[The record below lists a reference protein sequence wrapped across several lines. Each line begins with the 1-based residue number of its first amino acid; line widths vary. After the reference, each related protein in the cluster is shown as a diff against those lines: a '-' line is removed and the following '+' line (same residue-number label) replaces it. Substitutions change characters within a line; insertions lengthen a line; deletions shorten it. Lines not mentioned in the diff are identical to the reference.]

1 MALDNLVDL
10 TRAVEQVESGGRRYD
25 KSGKLLESGKGA
37 QGEMQVMPGTVRDP
51 GFGVVPARDDSA
63 DEIARVGRDYLAK
76 MVDRY
81 GNTEHALVAYNWGP
95 TKADKWVGAGANKAK
110 LPKETRDYLSKVN
123 RQMVGSRE
131 ATVEQPTVAAVTAPS
146 EPAKSGV
153 GGGTGVSR
161 IRTLADNSPNF
172 KAALAAHMLSLSS
185 VGDDGEEDDEERTAA
200 QEALDSMQEE
210 PAQALDLDLTYSSPF
225 RALQP
230 EVAPAP
236 MRFAAGG
243 FVPKAAYS
251 PTEKRELE
259 DFNNQWQGYQDQY
272 GTWRKEQYDPYQAA
286 YEKYQTEVYN
296 PYQTAYKAY
305 ESDYAKYAKA
315 MDAYNAALP
324 TRPMSTTEAMSYR
337 PPVRPDEPVAPTLAS
352 EFTMEAPTTN
362 LRPPGLT
369 QEAYA
374 GMDQAALDKYA
385 QEQSAAASARA
396 TQASAD
402 QRNRQSALNVA
413 FNPEQFNLSLPDRI
427 ASRFMAEGG
436 LALPVGEAF
445 TIKTAQ
451 DLQAKPYYDLE
462 EMAKQDDSIWS
473 KLPSEVFG
481 IPISQDAYKQAALTG
496 LGYAVGLG
504 PLMNKVNQATGL
516 VKTGLNIYDIA
527 TGQYLPNNPEV
538 YQINNANIAPRES
551 GMPAPVISSMS
562 QPPAPVVNLSTPYV
576 PDSGSRFWQGT
587 PVAPTPAPVVSSGGS
602 SPAPGPF
609 STTSSDSGTSSG
621 GDTYTGA
628 TETYGDVSYGT
639 YFADGGE
646 VEEYPGIM
654 NVRDYATQAS
664 ERMFP
669 TEAGEDD
676 RRDAARHMLAAAL
689 ASKAVGPTAADLL
702 GKAHERF
709 SNAESFFNMFGVGEP
724 RYDYDMD
731 VQNNRIGISLAD
743 QATSREELEALV
755 KQMAEQASIRRN
767 PNLPWA
773 MDQEQRDALIE
784 DRKRRLETPQ
794 YKNVGGEMV
803 ADETFSK
810 DFEGYKALDPR
821 AVEEA
826 IYRSRNLTKK
836 TDPDSWP
843 SPGNPRRSIPNEPR
857 DYPTRAGQE
866 LLEFLKQADR
876 MPTVVEPRRYPGGS
890 YDAPGFTYRSN
901 NPEDRGVVEVPTFTK
916 DGYGTLVHEL
926 THSADRAMEVEQ
938 LRLYRKVRAGEPLTL
953 GEQRFYDGYS
963 KLYDTKT
970 KLPLNISEDDLTD
983 RQKKY
988 RTSAKELRAFGT
1000 GNMAQ
1005 DQPEPGRYNLGDIG
1019 ATLNPHVDPT
1029 MAQEAAIMRD
1039 LYLRRGEV
1047 RGRAEGSPPEGE
1059 YADPEAAFMAGAGD
1073 APAPNAENAAAALAA
1088 IRGLGEYPYN
1098 FVGGGVDLATM
1109 AMRPFGY
1116 DVEKPVMGSDWIKEK
1131 ATQLGIRPPEETDPT
1146 LRDIR
1151 MGTEIA
1157 TSVLD
1162 PFAGA
1167 RAVAQ
1172 GVQKTGQAARML
1184 EDMTIGN
1191 MQRAKIRGA
1200 AEQVPDDA
1208 AYAPLRERM
1217 EAQGNLAMAVKP
1229 VGGYFQTGAYA
1240 ELPDAI
1246 PAYIAGAVG
1255 KSDVPA
1261 VQQFVDKQ
1269 MTDYLGK
1276 TMGSPKDPLRI
1287 ALDEGRTP
1295 FLKYDDPDLENTGLD
1310 AFDRN
1315 PNVDR
1320 VVRSTRRATGFPE
1333 EGYAQTEKGE
1343 KFEKYV
1349 DWMVSPENPQ
1359 DLILGQLPPRLKK
1372 QAEDAAKQQGIE
1384 VSNDSVLSDLFGED
1398 TNAVLGIGPSE
1409 SIYSFFD
1416 EYKVLNLQATKSML
1430 EKMLTD
1436 PTLPERYR
1444 LAPDDLSQMT
1454 MADASVAAKK
1464 ADNYLVREAEKNLL
1478 AATDTLP
1485 TTIIYPDKARWLAPD
1500 DVIVNPD
1507 HRAVVRA
1514 LGKKGGWCTKNEN
1527 EVDMYGANNNR
1538 LNILLGPNKKP
1549 SVQVTTTSRD
1559 RTAEDWFNTL
1569 SDEQMEV
1576 GEATYDQYLR
1586 ENNIPYMP
1594 MRRFEME
1601 YGLEQVF
1608 YDNPSFKDFQSRQ
1621 QDVAWEI
1628 QTASFEQGGSKSK
1641 FTDYQFNK
1649 VMDLVRTRGA
1659 RFDPNDRTIWVKR
1672 ALTEDGSP
1680 GAPLLKD
1687 IGGAISPS
1695 VNTEAYA
1702 LFKDTI
1708 LSAPELVKVL
1718 RNPQVMQT
1726 LPPNIQA
1733 QADDLINRFADAP
1746 PDAFMYS
1753 PYSPEQLIPIIDP
1766 KKYKRW
1772 KNSQDPF
1779 YQSAM
1784 EEYQLMREGWG
1795 RPPREFAKGGFVER
1809 NVYNHQ
1815 KYL

>member
-1 MALDNLVDL
+1 MAQDIVAKIQAAAQASGVDPDVAL
-10 TRAVEQVESGGRRYD
+10 RIAGVESSFRPAAKNTESTAAGLFQVTGPTWKQYGGKPGKQRDVDENIRVGMKILSSNKASMQEFLGREPLPSDIYAAHFFGPTGARAVMSADPLTPVASVVS
-25 KSGKLLESGKGA
+25 K
-37 QGEMQVMPGTVRDP
+37 QVMEANPQLAGKTVNEVLTGYRQKFDKGGKRYPTSEPVKTTTVGQGTRTMDQEAGAAAP
-51 GFGVVPARDDSA
+51 ALSARD
-63 DEIARVGRDYLAK
+63 RV
-76 MVDRY
+76 
-81 GNTEHALVAYNWGP
+81 
-95 TKADKWVGAGANKAK
+95 AG
-110 LPKETRDYLSKVN
+110 
-123 RQMVGSRE
+123 MGSNY
-131 ATVEQPTVAAVTAPS
+131 Q
-146 EPAKSGV
+146 
-153 GGGTGVSR
+153 
-161 IRTLADNSPNF
+161 
-172 KAALAAHMLSLSS
+172 AALAAMML
-185 VGDDGEEDDEERTAA
+185 GEASDEDDKDDDTDTPKEEAYKAPAA
-200 QEALDSMQEE
+200 ANALSELDLGSTVSPFDAME
-210 PAQALDLDLTYSSPF
+210 PAV
-225 RALQP
+225 QP
-230 EVAPAP
+230 EGAKYP
-236 MRFAAGG
+236 MRFAGGG

-272 GTWRKEQYDPYQAA
+272 DTWRKEQYDPYQAA
-286 YEKYQTEVYN
+286 YDQYQTEVYN

-337 PPVRPDEPVAPTLAS
+337 PPVRPDEPVAPTLAR

-402 QRNRQSALNVA
+402 QRDRQSALNVA

-473 KLPSEVFG
+473 MLPSEVFG
-481 IPISQDAYKQAALTG
+481 IPISQDAYKQAALSG

-538 YQINNANIAPRES
+538 YQINNANIPARES

-576 PDSGSRFWQGT
+576 PASGSEHWGG
-587 PVAPTPAPVVSSGGS
+587 TPAPAPAPVSSSTDYGSVNDFGGS
-602 SPAPGPF
+602 DSSVGS
-609 STTSSDSGTSSG
+609 STDSGFDAGYG
-621 GDTYTGA
+621 GFGM
-628 TETYGDVSYGT
+628 G
-639 YFADGGE
+639 FAEGGE
-646 VEEYPGIM
+646 ASTDDYPGLM
-654 NVRDYATQAS
+654 DVRDYATQAS

-743 QATSREELEALV
+743 QATSRDELEALV

-794 YKNVGGEMV
+794 YKNDGGEMV

-843 SPGNPRRSIPNEPR
+843 SPGNPRRSIPNAPR

-926 THSADRAMEVEQ
+926 THSADRTMEVEQ
-938 LRLYRKVRAGEPLTL
+938 LRLYRKVRAGEPLTPE
-953 GEQRFYDGYS
+953 EQRFYDGYS
-963 KLYDTKT
+963 KLYNTKT
-970 KLPLNISEDDLTD
+970 NLPLDISDESITD
-983 RQKKY
+983 RNRRY

-1005 DQPEPGRYNLGDIG
+1005 DQPEPGRYSLEDIG

-1073 APAPNAENAAAALAA
+1073 VPAPNAENAAAALAA

-1098 FVGGGVDLATM
+1098 LVGGGVDLATM

-1172 GVQKTGQAARML
+1172 GVQK
-1184 EDMTIGN
+1184 D
-1191 MQRAKIRGA
+1191 GA
-1200 AEQVPDDA
+1200 SCSH
-1208 AYAPLRERM
+1208 
-1217 EAQGNLAMAVKP
+1217 
-1229 VGGYFQTGAYA
+1229 VG
-1240 ELPDAI
+1240 
-1246 PAYIAGAVG
+1246 
-1255 KSDVPA
+1255 
-1261 VQQFVDKQ
+1261 
-1269 MTDYLGK
+1269 
-1276 TMGSPKDPLRI
+1276 RH
-1287 ALDEGRTP
+1287 
-1295 FLKYDDPDLENTGLD
+1295 
-1310 AFDRN
+1310 
-1315 PNVDR
+1315 
-1320 VVRSTRRATGFPE
+1320 
-1333 EGYAQTEKGE
+1333 
-1343 KFEKYV
+1343 
-1349 DWMVSPENPQ
+1349 
-1359 DLILGQLPPRLKK
+1359 
-1372 QAEDAAKQQGIE
+1372 
-1384 VSNDSVLSDLFGED
+1384 
-1398 TNAVLGIGPSE
+1398 
-1409 SIYSFFD
+1409 
-1416 EYKVLNLQATKSML
+1416 
-1430 EKMLTD
+1430 
-1436 PTLPERYR
+1436 
-1444 LAPDDLSQMT
+1444 
-1454 MADASVAAKK
+1454 
-1464 ADNYLVREAEKNLL
+1464 DN
-1478 AATDTLP
+1478 
-1485 TTIIYPDKARWLAPD
+1485 W
-1500 DVIVNPD
+1500 
-1507 HRAVVRA
+1507 
-1514 LGKKGGWCTKNEN
+1514 
-1527 EVDMYGANNNR
+1527 
-1538 LNILLGPNKKP
+1538 
-1549 SVQVTTTSRD
+1549 
-1559 RTAEDWFNTL
+1559 
-1569 SDEQMEV
+1569 
-1576 GEATYDQYLR
+1576 
-1586 ENNIPYMP
+1586 
-1594 MRRFEME
+1594 
-1601 YGLEQVF
+1601 
-1608 YDNPSFKDFQSRQ
+1608 
-1621 QDVAWEI
+1621 
-1628 QTASFEQGGSKSK
+1628 
-1641 FTDYQFNK
+1641 
-1649 VMDLVRTRGA
+1649 
-1659 RFDPNDRTIWVKR
+1659 
-1672 ALTEDGSP
+1672 
-1680 GAPLLKD
+1680 
-1687 IGGAISPS
+1687 
-1695 VNTEAYA
+1695 
-1702 LFKDTI
+1702 
-1708 LSAPELVKVL
+1708 
-1718 RNPQVMQT
+1718 
-1726 LPPNIQA
+1726 
-1733 QADDLINRFADAP
+1733 
-1746 PDAFMYS
+1746 
-1753 PYSPEQLIPIIDP
+1753 
-1766 KKYKRW
+1766 
-1772 KNSQDPF
+1772 
-1779 YQSAM
+1779 
-1784 EEYQLMREGWG
+1784 
-1795 RPPREFAKGGFVER
+1795 
-1809 NVYNHQ
+1809 
-1815 KYL
+1815 

>member
-1 MALDNLVDL
+1 MAQDIVAKIQAAAQASGVDPDVAL
-10 TRAVEQVESGGRRYD
+10 RIAGVESSFRPAAKNTESTAAGLFQVTGPTWKQYGGKPGKQRDVDENIRVGMKILSSNKASMQEFLGREPLPSDIYAAHFFGPTGARAVMSADPLAPVASVVSKAVMEANPQLAGKTANEVLTGFRQKFDKGGKRYPTSEPVKTTTVGQGTRTMD
-25 KSGKLLESGKGA
+25 QEAGA
-37 QGEMQVMPGTVRDP
+37 AAPALSSRSS
-51 GFGVVPARDDSA
+51 ARD
-63 DEIARVGRDYLAK
+63 RV
-76 MVDRY
+76 
-81 GNTEHALVAYNWGP
+81 
-95 TKADKWVGAGANKAK
+95 AG
-110 LPKETRDYLSKVN
+110 
-123 RQMVGSRE
+123 MGSNY
-131 ATVEQPTVAAVTAPS
+131 Q
-146 EPAKSGV
+146 
-153 GGGTGVSR
+153 
-161 IRTLADNSPNF
+161 
-172 KAALAAHMLSLSS
+172 AALAAMML
-185 VGDDGEEDDEERTAA
+185 GEASDEDDKDDDTDTPKEEAYKAPTAA
-200 QEALDSMQEE
+200 NALSELDLGSTVSPFDAME
-210 PAQALDLDLTYSSPF
+210 PAV
-225 RALQP
+225 QP
-230 EVAPAP
+230 EGAKYP
-236 MRFAAGG
+236 MRFAKGG
-243 FVPKAAYS
+243 EASAPISVENVADFLAAVAVPTVLGAINPALGTAYS
-251 PTEKRELE
+251 L
-259 DFNNQWQGYQDQY
+259 Y
-272 GTWRKEQYDPYQAA
+272 
-286 YEKYQTEVYN
+286 
-296 PYQTAYKAY
+296 
-305 ESDYAKYAKA
+305 S
-315 MDAYNAALP
+315 AYNTVNDFAN
-324 TRPMSTTEAMSYR
+324 EA
-337 PPVRPDEPVAPTLAS
+337 
-352 EFTMEAPTTN
+352 
-362 LRPPGLT
+362 
-369 QEAYA
+369 
-374 GMDQAALDKYA
+374 
-385 QEQSAAASARA
+385 QSR
-396 TQASAD
+396 
-402 QRNRQSALNVA
+402 
-413 FNPEQFNLSLPDRI
+413 
-427 ASRFMAEGG
+427 
-436 LALPVGEAF
+436 
-445 TIKTAQ
+445 
-451 DLQAKPYYDLE
+451 
-462 EMAKQDDSIWS
+462 
-473 KLPSEVFG
+473 
-481 IPISQDAYKQAALTG
+481 
-496 LGYAVGLG
+496 
-504 PLMNKVNQATGL
+504 
-516 VKTGLNIYDIA
+516 
-527 TGQYLPNNPEV
+527 
-538 YQINNANIAPRES
+538 
-551 GMPAPVISSMS
+551 
-562 QPPAPVVNLSTPYV
+562 APVVSLNAVVTEAGKTTPFGAR
-576 PDSGSRFWQGT
+576 SFMAT
-587 PVAPTPAPVVSSGGS
+587 EPAPVVSVQEHGIISVPASGSQHWGGTPASAPALSTDYGTIDDFGGRDS
-602 SPAPGPF
+602 SVG
-609 STTSSDSGTSSG
+609 
-621 GDTYTGA
+621 
-628 TETYGDVSYGT
+628 TET
-639 YFADGGE
+639 DGGFDAGYGGFGMGFAE
-646 VEEYPGIM
+646 GGEASTDDYPGLK
-654 NVRDYATQAS
+654 DLEGYAIRAS
-664 ERMFP
+664 EQMFP
-669 TEAGEDD
+669 TEVGQDD
-676 RRDAARHMLAAAL
+676 RRDAARHMLAAAV
-689 ASKAVGPTAADLL
+689 AAQKFGPGAAEFL

-731 VQNNRIGISLAD
+731 VQNNRIGIGLAD

-755 KQMAEQASIRRN
+755 KQMAQRTSTSRN
-767 PNLPWA
+767 PNLPWT

-794 YKNVGGEMV
+794 YKNDGGEMV

-843 SPGNPRRSIPNEPR
+843 SPGNPRRSIPNAPR

-938 LRLYRKVRAGEPLTL
+938 LRLSQKVRAGEPLTPE
-953 GEQRFYDGYS
+953 EQRFYDGYS

-970 KLPLNISEDDLTD
+970 NLPLDISDESITD
-983 RQKKY
+983 RNRRY

-1005 DQPEPGRYNLGDIG
+1005 DQPEPGRYSQEDIG

-1047 RGRAEGSPPEGE
+1047 RGRAEGSPLEGE

-1073 APAPNAENAAAALAA
+1073 APAPRVTDAQAALALL
-1088 IRGLGEYPYN
+1088 RGVGDLPY
-1098 FVGGGVDLATM
+1098 VVAGAPVDISNM
-1109 AMRPFGY
+1109 IMSPFGKRT
-1116 DVEKPVMGSDWIKEK
+1116 EEGSSDWLKK
-1131 ATQLGIRPPEETDPT
+1131 QATRFGIRPEDETDPT
-1146 LRDIR
+1146 LAGLR
-1151 MGTEIA
+1151 MMGEFGVSAINPS
-1157 TSVLD
+1157 SV
-1162 PFAGA
+1162 P

-1172 GVQKTGQAARML
+1172 GVQKTGQAARAL

-1229 VGGYFQTGAYA
+1229 VGGYFQTGAYS
-1240 ELPDAI
+1240 EIPDAI

-1261 VQQFVDKQ
+1261 VQQFLDKQ
-1269 MTDYLGK
+1269 VTDYLGK
-1276 TMGSPKDPLRI
+1276 TMGSPKDPLRK

-1320 VVRSTRRATGFPE
+1320 VVRSTRRAAGFPE

-1359 DLILGQLPPRLKK
+1359 DLTLGQLPPRLKK

-1384 VSNDSVLSDLFGED
+1384 VSNDSVLFDLFGED

-1409 SIYSFFD
+1409 SLYSFFD

-1485 TTIIYPDKARWLAPD
+1485 TTVIYPDKARWLAPD
-1500 DVIVNPD
+1500 DVIDNPD

-1538 LNILLGPNKKP
+1538 LNILMGPNKKP
-1549 SVQVTTTSRD
+1549 SVQVTTTAQD

-1576 GEATYDQYLR
+1576 GEATYAQYLQ
-1586 ENNIPYMP
+1586 ENNIPP
-1594 MRRFEME
+1594 MSMSRFEQE

-1608 YDNPSFKDFQSRQ
+1608 YDNPSFKDFQSKQ

-1659 RFDPNDRTIWVKR
+1659 RFDPNDRTIKQMESAEGGR
-1672 ALTEDGSP
+1672 
-1680 GAPLLKD
+1680 PLLKD
-1687 IGGAISPS
+1687 LEFNFRPFGDGKNS
-1695 VNTEAYA
+1695 YLDQKRA
-1702 LFKDTI
+1702 LFSAAEERFKDTTI
-1708 LSAPELVKVL
+1708 SAPEFVQLMRDPKVAAVFPDM
-1718 RNPQVMQT
+1718 NG
-1726 LPPNIQA
+1726 
-1733 QADDLINRFADAP
+1733 INSTFAGVS
-1746 PDAFMYS
+1746 PDAFVY
-1753 PYSPEQLIPIIDP
+1753 P
-1766 KKYKRW
+1766 KGEELVPVVDFKRF
-1772 KNSQDPF
+1772 SEMDY
-1779 YQSAM
+1779 YQRAM
-1784 EEYQLMREGWG
+1784 
-1795 RPPREFAKGGFVER
+1795 
-1809 NVYNHQ
+1809 
-1815 KYL
+1815 

>member
-51 GFGVVPARDDSA
+51 GFGVMPARDDSA

-185 VGDDGEEDDEERTAA
+185 LGDDGEEDDEERTAA
-200 QEALDSMQEE
+200 REALDSMQEE

-236 MRFAAGG
+236 MRFAGGG

-272 GTWRKEQYDPYQAA
+272 DTWRKEQYDPYQAA

-337 PPVRPDEPVAPTLAS
+337 PPVRPDEPVAPTLAR

-654 NVRDYATQAS
+654 DIRNYATQAS

-676 RRDAARHMLAAAL
+676 RQDAARHMLAAAL

-794 YKNVGGEMV
+794 YKNDGGEMV

-926 THSADRAMEVEQ
+926 THATDRTMEVEQ
-938 LRLYRKVRAGEPLTL
+938 LRLYRKVRAGEPLTPE
-953 GEQRFYDGYS
+953 EQRFYDGYS
-963 KLYDTKT
+963 KLYKTKT
-970 KLPLNISEDDLTD
+970 NLPLDISDESITD
-983 RQKKY
+983 RQRRY
-988 RTSAKELRAFGT
+988 RTSPKELRAFGT

-1073 APAPNAENAAAALAA
+1073 VPAPRVTDAQAALALL
-1088 IRGLGEYPYN
+1088 RGVGDLPY
-1098 FVGGGVDLATM
+1098 VVAGAPVDISNM
-1109 AMRPFGY
+1109 IMSPFGKRT
-1116 DVEKPVMGSDWIKEK
+1116 EEGSSDWLKK
-1131 ATQLGIRPPEETDPT
+1131 QATRFGIRPEDETDPT
-1146 LRDIR
+1146 LAGLR
-1151 MGTEIA
+1151 MMGEFGVSAINPS
-1157 TSVLD
+1157 SV
-1162 PFAGA
+1162 P
-1167 RAVAQ
+1167 RAVAT
-1172 GVQKTGQAARML
+1172 GTQKVGQAARML

-1217 EAQGNLAMAVKP
+1217 EAQGNLA
-1229 VGGYFQTGAYA
+1229 YS
-1240 ELPDAI
+1240 I
-1246 PAYIAGAVG
+1246 PAEQSTAQAAAPAAQYI
-1255 KSDVPA
+1255 S
-1261 VQQFVDKQ
+1261 
-1269 MTDYLGK
+1269 
-1276 TMGSPKDPLRI
+1276 R
-1287 ALDEGRTP
+1287 LDESVATLPEKMTAGQ
-1295 FLKYDDPDLENTGLD
+1295 
-1310 AFDRN
+1310 A
-1315 PNVDR
+1315 
-1320 VVRSTRRATGFPE
+1320 RA
-1333 EGYAQTEKGE
+1333 
-1343 KFEKYV
+1343 
-1349 DWMVSPENPQ
+1349 
-1359 DLILGQLPPRLKK
+1359 
-1372 QAEDAAKQQGIE
+1372 
-1384 VSNDSVLSDLFGED
+1384 
-1398 TNAVLGIGPSE
+1398 
-1409 SIYSFFD
+1409 
-1416 EYKVLNLQATKSML
+1416 ML
-1430 EKMLTD
+1430 EKVARKYD
-1436 PTLPERYR
+1436 EPR
-1444 LAPDDLSQMT
+1444 LRSAFQ
-1454 MADASVAAKK
+1454 
-1464 ADNYLVREAEKNLL
+1464 R
-1478 AATDTLP
+1478 
-1485 TTIIYPDKARWLAPD
+1485 
-1500 DVIVNPD
+1500 
-1507 HRAVVRA
+1507 H
-1514 LGKKGGWCTKNEN
+1514 
-1527 EVDMYGANNNR
+1527 
-1538 LNILLGPNKKP
+1538 GP
-1549 SVQVTTTSRD
+1549 
-1559 RTAEDWFNTL
+1559 
-1569 SDEQMEV
+1569 
-1576 GEATYDQYLR
+1576 
-1586 ENNIPYMP
+1586 
-1594 MRRFEME
+1594 
-1601 YGLEQVF
+1601 
-1608 YDNPSFKDFQSRQ
+1608 
-1621 QDVAWEI
+1621 
-1628 QTASFEQGGSKSK
+1628 
-1641 FTDYQFNK
+1641 
-1649 VMDLVRTRGA
+1649 
-1659 RFDPNDRTIWVKR
+1659 
-1672 ALTEDGSP
+1672 
-1680 GAPLLKD
+1680 
-1687 IGGAISPS
+1687 
-1695 VNTEAYA
+1695 
-1702 LFKDTI
+1702 
-1708 LSAPELVKVL
+1708 
-1718 RNPQVMQT
+1718 
-1726 LPPNIQA
+1726 
-1733 QADDLINRFADAP
+1733 
-1746 PDAFMYS
+1746 
-1753 PYSPEQLIPIIDP
+1753 
-1766 KKYKRW
+1766 
-1772 KNSQDPF
+1772 
-1779 YQSAM
+1779 
-1784 EEYQLMREGWG
+1784 
-1795 RPPREFAKGGFVER
+1795 
-1809 NVYNHQ
+1809 
-1815 KYL
+1815 

>member
-1 MALDNLVDL
+1 LAGKTVNEVLTGYRQKFDKGGKRYPTSEPVKTTTVGQGTRTMDQEAGAAAPAL
-10 TRAVEQVESGGRRYD
+10 S
-25 KSGKLLESGKGA
+25 
-37 QGEMQVMPGTVRDP
+37 
-51 GFGVVPARDDSA
+51 ARD
-63 DEIARVGRDYLAK
+63 RV
-76 MVDRY
+76 
-81 GNTEHALVAYNWGP
+81 
-95 TKADKWVGAGANKAK
+95 AG
-110 LPKETRDYLSKVN
+110 
-123 RQMVGSRE
+123 MGSNY
-131 ATVEQPTVAAVTAPS
+131 Q
-146 EPAKSGV
+146 
-153 GGGTGVSR
+153 
-161 IRTLADNSPNF
+161 
-172 KAALAAHMLSLSS
+172 AALAAMML
-185 VGDDGEEDDEERTAA
+185 GEASDEDDKDDDTDTPKEEAYKAPTAA
-200 QEALDSMQEE
+200 NALSELDLGSTVSPFDAME
-210 PAQALDLDLTYSSPF
+210 PAV
-225 RALQP
+225 QP
-230 EVAPAP
+230 EGAKYP
-236 MRFAAGG
+236 MRF
-243 FVPKAAYS
+243 
-251 PTEKRELE
+251 
-259 DFNNQWQGYQDQY
+259 
-272 GTWRKEQYDPYQAA
+272 
-286 YEKYQTEVYN
+286 
-296 PYQTAYKAY
+296 
-305 ESDYAKYAKA
+305 
-315 MDAYNAALP
+315 
-324 TRPMSTTEAMSYR
+324 
-337 PPVRPDEPVAPTLAS
+337 
-352 EFTMEAPTTN
+352 
-362 LRPPGLT
+362 
-369 QEAYA
+369 
-374 GMDQAALDKYA
+374 
-385 QEQSAAASARA
+385 
-396 TQASAD
+396 
-402 QRNRQSALNVA
+402 
-413 FNPEQFNLSLPDRI
+413 
-427 ASRFMAEGG
+427 AEGG

-445 TIKTAQ
+445 TIKTAK
-451 DLQAKPYYDLE
+451 DLQVKPYYDLE

-473 KLPSEVFG
+473 MLPSEVFG
-481 IPISQDAYKQAALTG
+481 IPISQDTYKQAALTG

-516 VKTGLNIYDIA
+516 VKTGLNVYDIA

-538 YQINNANIAPRES
+538 YQINNANIPARES

-576 PDSGSRFWQGT
+576 PASGSKHWGG
-587 PVAPTPAPVVSSGGS
+587 TPAPAPAPVFSSTDYGSVNDFGGS
-602 SPAPGPF
+602 DSSVGS
-609 STTSSDSGTSSG
+609 STDRGFDAGYG
-621 GDTYTGA
+621 GFGM
-628 TETYGDVSYGT
+628 G
-639 YFADGGE
+639 FAEGGE
-646 VEEYPGIM
+646 
-654 NVRDYATQAS
+654 AS
-664 ERMFP
+664 
-669 TEAGEDD
+669 T
-676 RRDAARHMLAAAL
+676 
-689 ASKAVGPTAADLL
+689 
-702 GKAHERF
+702 
-709 SNAESFFNMFGVGEP
+709 
-724 RYDYDMD
+724 
-731 VQNNRIGISLAD
+731 
-743 QATSREELEALV
+743 
-755 KQMAEQASIRRN
+755 
-767 PNLPWA
+767 
-773 MDQEQRDALIE
+773 
-784 DRKRRLETPQ
+784 
-794 YKNVGGEMV
+794 
-803 ADETFSK
+803 DETFSK
-810 DFEGYKALDPR
+810 DFEGYKALNPR

-843 SPGNPRRSIPNEPR
+843 SPGNPRRSIPNAPR

-890 YDAPGFTYRSN
+890 YDAPGFTYRRN

-926 THSADRAMEVEQ
+926 THSADRTMEVEQ
-938 LRLYRKVRAGEPLTL
+938 LRLYRKVKAGEQLTPE
-953 GEQRFYDGYS
+953 EQRFYDGYS
-963 KLYDTKT
+963 KLYKTKT
-970 KLPLNISEDDLTD
+970 NLPLDISDESITD
-983 RQKKY
+983 SNRRY

-1005 DQPEPGRYNLGDIG
+1005 DQPEPGRYSLGDIG

-1073 APAPNAENAAAALAA
+1073 APAPRVTDAQAALALL
-1088 IRGLGEYPYN
+1088 RGVGDLPY
-1098 FVGGGVDLATM
+1098 VVAGAPVDISNM
-1109 AMRPFGY
+1109 IMSPFGKRT
-1116 DVEKPVMGSDWIKEK
+1116 EEGSSDWLKK
-1131 ATQLGIRPPEETDPT
+1131 QATRFGIRPEDETDPT
-1146 LRDIR
+1146 LAGLR
-1151 MGTEIA
+1151 MMGEFGVSAINPS
-1157 TSVLD
+1157 SV
-1162 PFAGA
+1162 P

-1172 GVQKTGQAARML
+1172 GVQKTGQAARAL

-1229 VGGYFQTGAYA
+1229 VGGYFQAGAYS
-1240 ELPDAI
+1240 EIPDAI

-1269 MTDYLGK
+1269 MTDYLGR
-1276 TMGSPKDPLRI
+1276 TMGSPKDPLLR

-1320 VVRSTRRATGFPE
+1320 VVRSTRRAAGFPE

-1359 DLILGQLPPRLKK
+1359 DLTLGQLPSRLKK

-1485 TTIIYPDKARWLAPD
+1485 TTVIYPDKARWLAPD
-1500 DVIVNPD
+1500 DVIDNPD

-1538 LNILLGPNKKP
+1538 LNILMGPNKKP
-1549 SVQVTTTSRD
+1549 SVQVTTTAQD

-1576 GEATYDQYLR
+1576 GEATYAQYLQ
-1586 ENNIPYMP
+1586 ENNIPP
-1594 MRRFEME
+1594 MSMSRFERE

-1659 RFDPNDRTIWVKR
+1659 RFDPNDRTIKQMES
-1672 ALTEDGSP
+1672 ADG
-1680 GAPLLKD
+1680 GEFLLRD
-1687 IGGAISPS
+1687 IGARIDPRVTAAAES
-1695 VNTEAYA
+1695 
-1702 LFKDTI
+1702 LFKDTV
-1708 LSAPELVKVL
+1708 LSAPELVQVL
-1718 RNPQVMQT
+1718 RDPRVRQS
-1726 LPPNIQA
+1726 LPLNILNKS
-1733 QADDLINRFADAP
+1733 DDLFNKFADAP
-1746 PDAFMYS
+1746 PETFKYATNTLDYDDPDFA
-1753 PYSPEQLIPIIDP
+1753 ERVIPVIDP
-1766 KKYKRW
+1766 KKLAEM
-1772 KNSQDPF
+1772 DPF
-1779 YQSAM
+1779 YQRA
-1784 EEYQLMREGWG
+1784 MREQQLGLLD
-1795 RPPREFAKGGFVER
+1795 FAKGGLVER

>member
-10 TRAVEQVESGGRRYD
+10 SRAVEQVESGGRRYD

-51 GFGVVPARDDSA
+51 GFGVMPARDDSA

-236 MRFAAGG
+236 MRFAGGG

-272 GTWRKEQYDPYQAA
+272 DTWRKEQYDPYQAA

-305 ESDYAKYAKA
+305 ESDYDKYVQAIGA
-315 MDAYNAALP
+315 WNEGPRTSPYAGPAQP
-324 TRPMSTTEAMSYR
+324 T
-337 PPVRPDEPVAPTLAS
+337 APTQLT
-352 EFTMEAPTTN
+352 EFTMPAPTGSPI
-362 LRPPGLT
+362 PPGLT

-436 LALPVGEAF
+436 EARARA
-445 TIKTAQ
+445 AQ
-451 DLQAKPYYDLE
+451 LNQTPEGYNNGGSAIT
-462 EMAKQDDSIWS
+462 QDD
-473 KLPSEVFG
+473 L
-481 IPISQDAYKQAALTG
+481 
-496 LGYAVGLG
+496 
-504 PLMNKVNQATGL
+504 
-516 VKTGLNIYDIA
+516 
-527 TGQYLPNNPEV
+527 
-538 YQINNANIAPRES
+538 
-551 GMPAPVISSMS
+551 
-562 QPPAPVVNLSTPYV
+562 
-576 PDSGSRFWQGT
+576 
-587 PVAPTPAPVVSSGGS
+587 
-602 SPAPGPF
+602 
-609 STTSSDSGTSSG
+609 
-621 GDTYTGA
+621 
-628 TETYGDVSYGT
+628 
-639 YFADGGE
+639 
-646 VEEYPGIM
+646 
-654 NVRDYATQAS
+654 
-664 ERMFP
+664 
-669 TEAGEDD
+669 D
-676 RRDAARHMLAAAL
+676 RAL
-689 ASKAVGPTAADLL
+689 ADIKARFEAAGLQVSVD
-702 GKAHERF
+702 
-709 SNAESFFNMFGVGEP
+709 GV
-724 RYDYDMD
+724 DD
-731 VQNNRIGISLAD
+731 
-743 QATSREELEALV
+743 
-755 KQMAEQASIRRN
+755 K
-767 PNLPWA
+767 
-773 MDQEQRDALIE
+773 
-784 DRKRRLETPQ
+784 RKE
-794 YKNVGGEMV
+794 
-803 ADETFSK
+803 
-810 DFEGYKALDPR
+810 LDPR
-821 AVEEA
+821 AAEEA
-826 IYRSRNLTKK
+826 AYKSRNLTKK

-843 SPGNPRRSIPNEPR
+843 SPGNPKRSIPNAPR

-866 LLEFLKQADR
+866 LLEFLQQLDR
-876 MPTVVEPRRYPGGS
+876 TPTVVESRRVGRGYEGPKFSFSRGDVNDPGVVRFPAFAK
-890 YDAPGFTYRSN
+890 DPYRS
-901 NPEDRGVVEVPTFTK
+901 
-916 DGYGTLVHEL
+916 LVHEL
-926 THSADRAMEVEQ
+926 THSADRAMGVGYQQLVEKAKSQ
-938 LRLYRKVRAGEPLTL
+938 GLTAAEQQVLDGYQKLYGTATRLPLT
-953 GEQRFYDGYS
+953 
-963 KLYDTKT
+963 
-970 KLPLNISEDDLTD
+970 ISDPDLSPALI
-983 RQKKY
+983 RY
-988 RTSAKELRAFGT
+988 RTSADELRAFGT

-1005 DQPEPGRYNLGDIG
+1005 SQPEPGRYNFEDIG

-1039 LYLRRGEV
+1039 LYLRSGAV

-1073 APAPNAENAAAALAA
+1073 VPAPNAENAAAALAA

-1098 FVGGGVDLATM
+1098 LVGGGVDLATM

-1229 VGGYFQTGAYA
+1229 VGGYFQAGAYS
-1240 ELPDAI
+1240 EIPDAI

-1310 AFDRN
+1310 AFGKN

-1478 AATDTLP
+1478 AAADTLP
-1485 TTIIYPDKARWLAPD
+1485 TTVIYPDKARWLAPD

-1538 LNILLGPNKKP
+1538 LNILMGPNKKP
-1549 SVQVTTTSRD
+1549 SVQVTTTAQD

-1576 GEATYDQYLR
+1576 GEATYAQYLQ
-1586 ENNIPYMP
+1586 ENNIPP
-1594 MRRFEME
+1594 MSMSRFERE

-1659 RFDPNDRTIWVKR
+1659 RFDPNDRTIKQMES
-1672 ALTEDGSP
+1672 ADG
-1680 GAPLLKD
+1680 GRPLLKD
-1687 IGGAISPS
+1687 LEVYFRPFSDGKNS
-1695 VNTEAYA
+1695 YLDQKRA
-1702 LFKDTI
+1702 LFSAAEERFKDTTI
-1708 LSAPELVKVL
+1708 SAPEFVQLMRDPKVAAL
-1718 RNPQVMQT
+1718 FPDMNG
-1726 LPPNIQA
+1726 
-1733 QADDLINRFADAP
+1733 INSTFAGVS
-1746 PDAFMYS
+1746 PDAFVY
-1753 PYSPEQLIPIIDP
+1753 P
-1766 KKYKRW
+1766 KGEELVPVVDFKRFSESTMGQVG
-1772 KNSQDPF
+1772 KT
-1779 YQSAM
+1779 
-1784 EEYQLMREGWG
+1784 
-1795 RPPREFAKGGFVER
+1795 PPQGFANGGLVER

>member
-1 MALDNLVDL
+1 MAQDIVAKIQAAAQASGVDPDVAL
-10 TRAVEQVESGGRRYD
+10 RIAGVESSFRPAAKNTESTAAGLFQVTGPTWKQYGGKPGKQRDVDENIRVGMKILSSNKASMQEFLGREPLPSDIYAAHFFGPTGARAVMSADPLTPVASVVS
-25 KSGKLLESGKGA
+25 K
-37 QGEMQVMPGTVRDP
+37 QVMEANPQLAGKTVNEVLTGYRQKFDKGGKRYPTSEPVKTTTVGQGTRTMDQEAGAAAP
-51 GFGVVPARDDSA
+51 ALSARDR
-63 DEIARVGRDYLAK
+63 IAG
-76 MVDRY
+76 M
-81 GNTEHALVAYNWGP
+81 
-95 TKADKWVGAGANKAK
+95 
-110 LPKETRDYLSKVN
+110 
-123 RQMVGSRE
+123 GSNY
-131 ATVEQPTVAAVTAPS
+131 Q
-146 EPAKSGV
+146 
-153 GGGTGVSR
+153 
-161 IRTLADNSPNF
+161 
-172 KAALAAHMLSLSS
+172 AALAAMML
-185 VGDDGEEDDEERTAA
+185 GEASDEDDKDDDTDTPKEEAYKAPAAANALSELDLGRTASPFDA
-200 QEALDSMQEE
+200 ME
-210 PAQALDLDLTYSSPF
+210 PAV
-225 RALQP
+225 QP
-230 EVAPAP
+230 EGAKYP
-236 MRFAAGG
+236 MRFAGGG

-272 GTWRKEQYDPYQAA
+272 DIWRKEQYDPYQAA

-305 ESDYAKYAKA
+305 ESDYDKYVQAIGA
-315 MDAYNAALP
+315 WNEGPRTSPYAGPAQP
-324 TRPMSTTEAMSYR
+324 T
-337 PPVRPDEPVAPTLAS
+337 APTQLT
-352 EFTMEAPTTN
+352 EFTMPAPTGSPI
-362 LRPPGLT
+362 PPGLT

-436 LALPVGEAF
+436 EAS
-445 TIKTAQ
+445 T
-451 DLQAKPYYDLE
+451 
-462 EMAKQDDSIWS
+462 DD
-473 KLPSEVFG
+473 
-481 IPISQDAYKQAALTG
+481 
-496 LGYAVGLG
+496 
-504 PLMNKVNQATGL
+504 
-516 VKTGLNIYDIA
+516 
-527 TGQYLPNNPEV
+527 
-538 YQINNANIAPRES
+538 
-551 GMPAPVISSMS
+551 
-562 QPPAPVVNLSTPYV
+562 
-576 PDSGSRFWQGT
+576 
-587 PVAPTPAPVVSSGGS
+587 
-602 SPAPGPF
+602 
-609 STTSSDSGTSSG
+609 
-621 GDTYTGA
+621 
-628 TETYGDVSYGT
+628 
-639 YFADGGE
+639 
-646 VEEYPGIM
+646 YPGIM
-654 NVRDYATQAS
+654 DVRNYATQAS

-676 RRDAARHMLAAAL
+676 RQDAARHMLAAAL

-709 SNAESFFNMFGVGEP
+709 SNAESFFNMFGLGKP

-755 KQMAEQASIRRN
+755 KQMAEQASIHRN

-794 YKNVGGEMV
+794 YKNAGGEMV

-866 LLEFLKQADR
+866 LLEFLQQADR

-926 THSADRAMEVEQ
+926 THAADRAMEVEQ

-970 KLPLNISEDDLTD
+970 NLPLDISDESITD
-983 RQKKY
+983 SNRRY
-988 RTSAKELRAFGT
+988 RTSPKELRAFGT

-1005 DQPEPGRYNLGDIG
+1005 DQPEPGRYSLEDIG

-1029 MAQEAAIMRD
+1029 MAQDAAIMRD

-1073 APAPNAENAAAALAA
+1073 VPAPNAENAAAALAA

-1098 FVGGGVDLATM
+1098 LVGGGVDLATM

-1229 VGGYFQTGAYA
+1229 VGGYFVAGDGTGTFAN
-1240 ELPDAI
+1240 EMDMFVKLGIGDSEI
-1246 PAYIAGAVG
+1246 
-1255 KSDVPA
+1255 PA
-1261 VQQFVDKQ
+1261 VQSFVDKQ
-1269 MTDYLGK
+1269 MKDYLSK
-1276 TMGSPKDPLRI
+1276 TMGSPKDPLRQAI
-1287 ALDEGRTP
+1287 DEGRVPYLRRTDDEGAGIDNFKDP
-1295 FLKYDDPDLENTGLD
+1295 SMAALRAKRKYQ
-1310 AFDRN
+1310 
-1315 PNVDR
+1315 
-1320 VVRSTRRATGFPE
+1320 GFPE
-1333 EGYAQTEKGE
+1333 EGYAQTEEGE
-1343 KFEKYV
+1343 KFENYI
-1349 DWMVSPENPQ
+1349 DWMIDPYAPSTME
-1359 DLILGQLPPRLKK
+1359 ITELPPALRKK
-1372 QAEDAAKQQGIE
+1372 AEAAIKERGIE
-1384 VSNDSVLSDLFGED
+1384 NVDYTDSLGNIFGSDYAAPGAKTSE
-1398 TNAVLGIGPSE
+1398 ALGLGATE
-1409 SIYSFFD
+1409 SLYSFFD
-1416 EYKVLNLQATKSML
+1416 KYRVLNLQATKGML

-1436 PTLPERYR
+1436 TTLPDTYR
-1444 LAPDDLSQMT
+1444 LTPDQLTQMSL
-1454 MADASVAAKK
+1454 ADASVAAKK
-1464 ADNYLVREAEKNLL
+1464 LDNYLIKL
-1478 AATDTLP
+1478 ADKQRLNRINEMP
-1485 TTIIYPDKARWLAPD
+1485 TTKIYETGERWLAPD
-1500 DVIVNPD
+1500 DL
-1507 HRAVVRA
+1507 AVEHDQRA
-1514 LGKKGGWCTKNEN
+1514 LVRVLGEKAGWCTKDNDSIN
-1527 EVDMYGANNNR
+1527 MYGSAENR
-1538 LNILLGPNKKP
+1538 LNILVDKTGRPQ
-1549 SVQVTTTSRD
+1549 VQVTTTVPEDVDAVSWFHTLDQESYDAKEAIIKRYFQNNNLPVPTSQLGHPAI
-1559 RTAEDWFNTL
+1559 RTIDNTIGL
-1569 SDEQMEV
+1569 NRIFANDPQYQAFVRNNSQPVAFEIER
-1576 GEATYDQYLR
+1576 AT
-1586 ENNIPYMP
+1586 
-1594 MRRFEME
+1594 
-1601 YGLEQVF
+1601 
-1608 YDNPSFKDFQSRQ
+1608 K
-1621 QDVAWEI
+1621 
-1628 QTASFEQGGSKSK
+1628 EQGAIKTAL
-1641 FTDYQFNK
+1641 TDEAFNK
-1649 VMDLVRTRGA
+1649 TLDLVRTRGA
-1659 RFDPNDRTIWVKR
+1659 RFDSSNDAVRKLS
-1672 ALTEDGSP
+1672 ALDEYG
-1680 GAPLLKD
+1680 GRGEPLLRD
-1687 IGGAISPS
+1687 IGGQIDPS
-1695 VNTEAYA
+1695 VTNAAES
-1702 LFKDTI
+1702 LFKDTV
-1708 LSAPELVKVL
+1708 LSAPELVQVL
-1718 RNPQVMQT
+1718 RDPQVRQS
-1726 LPPNIQA
+1726 LPLNILNKS
-1733 QADDLINRFADAP
+1733 DDLFNKFADAP
-1746 PDAFMYS
+1746 PEAFKYAMNTRDYYDPDFAERVIPVIDA
-1753 PYSPEQLIPIIDP
+1753 

-1772 KNSQDPF
+1772 KNSMDPL

-1784 EEYQLMREGWG
+1784 REYQLMREGWG
-1795 RPPREFAKGGFVER
+1795 SPPDNFAKGGLVER

>member
-1 MALDNLVDL
+1 MAQDIVAKIQAAAQASGVDPDVAL
-10 TRAVEQVESGGRRYD
+10 RIAGVESSFRPAAKNTESTAAGLFQVTGPTWKQYGGKPGKQRDVDENIRVGMKILSSNKASMQEFLGREPLPSDIYAAHFFGPTGARAVMSGDPLAQVSTLVSKEVMKANPQLAGKTANEVLTGFKQKFDKGGKRYPTSEPVKTTTVGQGTRTMD
-25 KSGKLLESGKGA
+25 QEAGA
-37 QGEMQVMPGTVRDP
+37 AAPALS
-51 GFGVVPARDDSA
+51 ARD
-63 DEIARVGRDYLAK
+63 RV
-76 MVDRY
+76 
-81 GNTEHALVAYNWGP
+81 
-95 TKADKWVGAGANKAK
+95 AG
-110 LPKETRDYLSKVN
+110 
-123 RQMVGSRE
+123 MGSNY
-131 ATVEQPTVAAVTAPS
+131 Q
-146 EPAKSGV
+146 
-153 GGGTGVSR
+153 
-161 IRTLADNSPNF
+161 
-172 KAALAAHMLSLSS
+172 AALAAMML
-185 VGDDGEEDDEERTAA
+185 GEASDEDDKDDDTDTPKEEAYKAPAA
-200 QEALDSMQEE
+200 ANALSELDLGSTVSPFDAME
-210 PAQALDLDLTYSSPF
+210 PAV
-225 RALQP
+225 QP
-230 EVAPAP
+230 EGAKYP
-236 MRFAAGG
+236 MRF
-243 FVPKAAYS
+243 
-251 PTEKRELE
+251 
-259 DFNNQWQGYQDQY
+259 
-272 GTWRKEQYDPYQAA
+272 
-286 YEKYQTEVYN
+286 
-296 PYQTAYKAY
+296 
-305 ESDYAKYAKA
+305 
-315 MDAYNAALP
+315 
-324 TRPMSTTEAMSYR
+324 
-337 PPVRPDEPVAPTLAS
+337 
-352 EFTMEAPTTN
+352 
-362 LRPPGLT
+362 
-369 QEAYA
+369 
-374 GMDQAALDKYA
+374 
-385 QEQSAAASARA
+385 
-396 TQASAD
+396 
-402 QRNRQSALNVA
+402 
-413 FNPEQFNLSLPDRI
+413 
-427 ASRFMAEGG
+427 AEGG

-473 KLPSEVFG
+473 MLPSEVFG
-481 IPISQDAYKQAALTG
+481 IPISQDAYKQAALSG

-516 VKTGLNIYDIA
+516 VKTGLNVYDIA

-538 YQINNANIAPRES
+538 YQINNANIPARKS

-576 PDSGSRFWQGT
+576 PASGSEHWGG
-587 PVAPTPAPVVSSGGS
+587 TPAPAPAPVSSSTDYGSVNDFGGS
-602 SPAPGPF
+602 DSSVGS
-609 STTSSDSGTSSG
+609 STDSGFDAGYG
-621 GDTYTGA
+621 GFGM
-628 TETYGDVSYGT
+628 G
-639 YFADGGE
+639 FAEGGE
-646 VEEYPGIM
+646 ASTDDYPGLK
-654 NVRDYATQAS
+654 DLEGYAIRAS
-664 ERMFP
+664 EQMFP
-669 TEAGEDD
+669 NEVGQDD
-676 RRDAARHMLAAAL
+676 RRDAARHMLAAAV
-689 ASKAVGPTAADLL
+689 AAQKVGPGAAEFL
-702 GKAHERF
+702 GKAHERL

-755 KQMAEQASIRRN
+755 KQMAQRTSTSRN
-767 PNLPWA
+767 PNLPWT

-926 THSADRAMEVEQ
+926 THAADRAMEVEQ

-963 KLYDTKT
+963 KLYKTKT
-970 KLPLNISEDDLTD
+970 NLPLDISDESITD
-983 RQKKY
+983 RNRRY

-1073 APAPNAENAAAALAA
+1073 VPAPNAENAAAALAA

-1098 FVGGGVDLATM
+1098 LVGGGVDLATM

-1229 VGGYFQTGAYA
+1229 VGGYFQASAYS
-1240 ELPDAI
+1240 EIPD
-1246 PAYIAGAVG
+1246 PWSMVNIAGAVG

-1359 DLILGQLPPRLKK
+1359 DLTLGQLPSRLKK
-1372 QAEDAAKQQGIE
+1372 QAEDAAKQQGIK

-1454 MADASVAAKK
+1454 IADASVAAKK

-1538 LNILLGPNKKP
+1538 LNILMGPNKKP
-1549 SVQVTTTSRD
+1549 SVQVTTTAQD

-1576 GEATYDQYLR
+1576 GEATYAQYLQ

-1594 MRRFEME
+1594 MGRFEQE

-1608 YDNPSFKDFQSRQ
+1608 YDNPSFKDFQSKQ

-1659 RFDPNDRTIWVKR
+1659 RFDPNDRTIKQMES
-1672 ALTEDGSP
+1672 ADG
-1680 GAPLLKD
+1680 GRPLLKD
-1687 IGGAISPS
+1687 LEFNFRPFNNGKNS
-1695 VNTEAYA
+1695 YLDQKRA
-1702 LFKDTI
+1702 LFSAAEERFKDTTI
-1708 LSAPELVKVL
+1708 SAPEFVQLMRDPKVAAVFPDM
-1718 RNPQVMQT
+1718 NG
-1726 LPPNIQA
+1726 
-1733 QADDLINRFADAP
+1733 INSTFAGVS
-1746 PDAFMYS
+1746 PDAFVY
-1753 PYSPEQLIPIIDP
+1753 P
-1766 KKYKRW
+1766 KGEELVPVVDFKRFSESTMGQVG
-1772 KNSQDPF
+1772 KT
-1779 YQSAM
+1779 
-1784 EEYQLMREGWG
+1784 
-1795 RPPREFAKGGFVER
+1795 PPQGFAKGGLVER